1 MSTVIYA
8 KANTEGHRYAE
19 EDKVGYIIDE
29 EDSQITYTPNG
40 ETQPKK
46 EHQIQV
52 NVEDKKSG
60 VREESLKYQWTQ
72 NTEEPSKES
81 FKESLDNGQLITKKD
96 GDGKWY
102 LWIYAKDKVGNE
114 TIRRSEE
121 FNLDNTAPSAEVKY
135 STTELTKENITV
147 TIKANEE
154 IQEIEGWKISED
166 KRELTKEYA
175 ENTEETVV
183 VKDKVGNTTQ
193 VNLQINNIDKVKP
206 ELEIKYSTIKPTR
219 NNVIATIKANE
230 EIQEVEGWKISEN
243 KRELTKEYAENTEET
258 VVVKDKVGNQTETKI
273 SIKNI
278 DHTLPEIQKGDINE
292 DKKIDITDIMILK
305 RHIIS
310 GSKENWKLKGE
321 KLQIADINE
330 DGQVNITDMILLK
343 REIIENL

>member
-183 VKDKVGNTTQ
+183 VKDKVGN
-193 VNLQINNIDKVKP
+193 
-206 ELEIKYSTIKPTR
+206 
-219 NNVIATIKANE
+219 
-230 EIQEVEGWKISEN
+230 
-243 KRELTKEYAENTEET
+243 
-258 VVVKDKVGNQTETKI
+258 QTETKI